1 MWVFKPDKYKMASS
15 SLYPHEWISKLSGI
29 LRCGK
34 YAYMTHCALEE
45 RRDTDRKDVEEE
57 NAGPVAA
64 DKRLKD
70 RSK

>member
-1 MWVFKPDKYKMASS
+1 MASS

-45 RRDTDRKDVEEE
+45 RRDTDRKDVEKKMQVQQQRTR
-57 NAGPVAA
+57 G
-64 DKRLKD
+64 
-70 RSK
+70 

>member
-1 MWVFKPDKYKMASS
+1 VFGPDKYKMASS

-34 YAYMTHCALEE
+34 YAYITRRALKE
-45 RRDTDRKDVEEE
+45 RKDTDRKDVEEE
-57 NAGPVAA
+57 NAGPAAA

-70 RSK
+70 RSD